1 MSSGALSR
9 GRLDI
14 TPEWDD
20 IQTCIITCWAISYEA
35 RFNDLLPAYDRM
47 RLGRLGAANCH
58 EGDNECKLG
67 VPVAGK

>member
-1 MSSGALSR
+1 LLERTRRSRLCFNSCVIVGAPLSVT
-9 GRLDI
+9 L
-14 TPEWDD
+14 
-20 IQTCIITCWAISYEA
+20 AFSYEA